1 MSKKRSSDEFI
12 ILVLSGAISLGVLPF
27 VLIRFLQND
36 WVMVALN
43 ASAFIS
49 LTAIFMYV
57 CLTGRTTV
65 ARWVMALSAVVVMS
79 FTVFLKGYQ
88 NILWIFPALT
98 TLFFVLP
105 PYSALIIAT
114 AFLGVIFFIIWPELN
129 SVLAMQFF
137 IATGFTMV
145 FCFAFAYRM
154 RKHQDELTV
163 MATQDALT
171 GVGNR
176 RALEEKLMELIES
189 IKRYPNQSASI
200 LLIDLDEFK
209 SINDRFGHSFGDQV
223 LTKFT
228 QTIDDRIRVT
238 DKLYR
243 YGGEEFVIVADNTS
257 QDEAVTL
264 AESLRKAIEEIK
276 FEGRCSLTA
285 SFGVAEYVENENQY
299 HWLERADIAL
309 YKAKESGRNV
319 TCSAPDLPF

>member
-1 MSKKRSSDEFI
+1 MSKQRSSDEFI

-36 WVMVALN
+36 WTMVALN
-43 ASAFIS
+43 ASAFVS
-49 LTAIFMYV
+49 LTAIFIYV
-57 CLTGRTTV
+57 CVTGRTTI
-65 ARWVMALSAVVVMS
+65 ARWVMALSAVLVMS
-79 FTVFLKGYQ
+79 FTVYLKGYE

-105 PYSALIIAT
+105 PYSALTIAI
-114 AFLGVIFFIIWPELN
+114 AFLGTIFAIIWPELN
-129 SVLAMQFF
+129 SVSAMQFF

-145 FCFAFAYRM
+145 FCFAFSYRM
-154 RKHQDELTV
+154 RKHQDELRI

-176 RALEEKLMELIES
+176 RALEEKLLELIES
-189 IKRYPNQSASI
+189 IKRYPNHTASV

-223 LTKFT
+223 LTTFT
-228 QTIDDRIRVT
+228 HTISDRIRVT

-243 YGGEEFVIVADNTS
+243 YGGEEFVIVAENTS
-257 QDEAVTL
+257 QEEAITL
-264 AESLRKAIEEIK
+264 AESLRSAIQEIK
-276 FEGRCSLTA
+276 FKGKCSLTA

-309 YKAKESGRNV
+309 YKAKESGRNT
-319 TCSAPDLPF
+319 TCSAPEMAF